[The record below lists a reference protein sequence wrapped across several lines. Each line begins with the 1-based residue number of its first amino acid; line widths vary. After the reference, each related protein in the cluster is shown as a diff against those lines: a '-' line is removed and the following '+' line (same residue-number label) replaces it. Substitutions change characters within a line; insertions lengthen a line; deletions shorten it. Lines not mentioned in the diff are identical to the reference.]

1 MAAQWESPQPTRVDP
16 IQPDPAA
23 RLLVVPA
30 LVGCLVALTLGLYG
44 RLHSPTGVAVDIV
57 GFSSPAT
64 VKAWLATVAVVF
76 ALVQLGSS
84 LVMYGKVPGIA
95 APSWIAGLHRWSGR
109 IAFIV
114 TVIVAVHCLYA
125 LGFETFNARVL
136 VHSIAGCLFF
146 GVITAKLL
154 ALTRRGMPG
163 WVLPVLGGL
172 AFALLVLIWFTSAFW
187 FFSIFGFRR

>member
-1 MAAQWESPQPTRVDP
+1 MAAQWEPPAPTKLDP
-16 IQPDPAA
+16 IQPDPSA

-44 RLHSPTGVAVDIV
+44 RLHPPTGIAVDIV

-64 VKAWLATVAVVF
+64 VKAWLATVAVAF

-84 LVMYGKVPGIA
+84 LVMYGKVPWIT
-95 APSWIAGLHRWSGR
+95 APSWISSLHRWSGR

-146 GVITAKLL
+146 GVITIKML

-163 WVLPVLGGL
+163 WVLPLLGGL